1 MLNFHNI
8 VQAGEGLQSEFKTS
22 FKEDVIETLVA
33 FSNAKGGTI
42 YIGITDKGN
51 ISGVNIGKETLQNWI
66 NEVKIKTM
74 PQIIP
79 DAETHTVDG
88 KKVVSFYVSE
98 YPIKPVSTRGRYY
111 KRVGNSNHLLSV
123 NEVSNMHLQTINSSW
138 DYYPR
143 PGKTLNDIS
152 IEKVEKVMHVI
163 MQRNSTIHFDSAEE
177 FLIKNELLL
186 KEDNISNG
194 CYLMFCKD

>member
-1 MLNFHNI
+1 MLKFHNI